1 MIPEVPVEPAA
12 LGAGLGWVAAL
23 ESLGSIVVLMAA
35 SPMKYEGEESTGKKS
50 CDGYRQSNIM

>member
-35 SPMKYEGEESTGKKS
+35 SPMKYVRNQRGGGKVAT
-50 CDGYRQSNIM
+50 DIERVI